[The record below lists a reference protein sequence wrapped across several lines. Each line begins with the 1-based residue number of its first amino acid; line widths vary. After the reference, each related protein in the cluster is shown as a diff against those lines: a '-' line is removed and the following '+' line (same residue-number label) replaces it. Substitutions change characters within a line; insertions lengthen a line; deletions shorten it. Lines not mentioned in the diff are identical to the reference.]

1 MNKGYKSR
9 RMKIQPEI
17 EEGNMKCHQCLGN
30 SDANGTE
37 IIKLNTKR

>member
-17 EEGNMKCHQCLGN
+17 EEGNMKCHQVRGIQTQT
-30 SDANGTE
+30 AP
-37 IIKLNTKR
+37 KLLN